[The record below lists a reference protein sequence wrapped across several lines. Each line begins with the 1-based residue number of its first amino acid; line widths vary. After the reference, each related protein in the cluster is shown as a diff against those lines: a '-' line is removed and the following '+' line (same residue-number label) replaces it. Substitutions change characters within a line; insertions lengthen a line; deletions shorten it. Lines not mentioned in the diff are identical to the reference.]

1 MRKSCQC
8 IVPEKRAEP
17 AKLGHS
23 IPSVKQT
30 PNCFRAV
37 HELNGLFNLKICL
50 SRGTQRGYSSKPVNI
65 AFLNVF

>member
-1 MRKSCQC
+1 MLKSCQC

-50 SRGTQRGYSSKPVNI
+50 STVSV
-65 AFLNVF
+65 